1 MQEESQTDL
10 KKKKKNS
17 IHGHTGPHGQNVSE
31 PGLL

>member
-10 KKKKKNS
+10 KKKKNS
-17 IHGHTGPHGQNVSE
+17 IHGHTGAHGRNVSE